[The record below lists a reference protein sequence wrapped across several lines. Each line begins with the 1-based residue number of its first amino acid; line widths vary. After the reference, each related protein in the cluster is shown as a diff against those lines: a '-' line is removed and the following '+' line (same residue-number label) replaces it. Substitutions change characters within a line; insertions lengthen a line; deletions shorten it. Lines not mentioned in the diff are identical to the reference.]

1 MNGISSAGFYGYPNP
16 YQMMATATASGSGL
30 TDLNA
35 GFYQHFGLG
44 NVPVYDMSISGA
56 AGGMTNPY
64 AMGAMGMGMYGINP
78 QYWPQYLK
86 YMNMDYKDRLAYD
99 YDLRNLAREQYYQEG
114 KDAKNYASA
123 TDGLTGSIREACN
136 SLQTVVIEGESD
148 QIVEQFERIVNTLR
162 QSPLYTRLQQEFK
175 DNPAMLEMTLRNCA
189 KEQFQAV
196 TGQDLKA
203 MIQQNCDGTLANSF
217 WNTITFGNAQK
228 YSSEE
233 VIAKMEGSEPPKSEK
248 TKSRAGKIG
257 GATATTGTGAA
268 IGFMVGGP
276 IGALVG
282 GAAGL
287 IAGVIG
293 ANC

>member
-44 NVPVYDMSISGA
+44 NVPVYDMSIRGA

-248 TKSRAGKIG
+248 TKSLAGKIG
-257 GATATTGTGAA
+257 GTTATTGTGAA

>member
-1 MNGISSAGFYGYPNP
+1 MNGISSAGFYGYLNP
-16 YQMMATATASGSGL
+16 YQMMATATASGNGL

-35 GFYQHFGLG
+35 GFYQQFGIS
-44 NVPVYDMSISGA
+44 NVPVYDMSINGSI
-56 AGGMTNPY
+56 AGMSNPY
-64 AMGAMGMGMYGINP
+64 AMGGMGMYGMNP

-99 YDLRNLAREQYYQEG
+99 YELRNLAREQYYQEG

-136 SLQTVVIEGESD
+136 ALQTVVIEGESD

-189 KEQFQAV
+189 KEQFHAV

-203 MIQQNCDGTLANSF
+203 MIQQNCDGTLANAF

-228 YSSEE
+228 YSAGE
-233 VIAKMEGSEPPKSEK
+233 VIAKMEGSEPPKSER
-248 TKSRAGKIG
+248 TKAIAGKVG
-257 GATATTGTGAA
+257 GVTATTGAGAA
-268 IGFMVGGP
+268 LGFVVGGP
-276 IGALVG
+276 VGAVIG

-287 IAGVIG
+287 IAGIFG

>member
-1 MNGISSAGFYGYPNP
+1 MNGISGFYGYPNP
-16 YQMMATATASGSGL
+16 YQMSATATASGNGL
-30 TDLNA
+30 TELNA

-44 NVPVYDMSISGA
+44 NVPVYDMSI
-56 AGGMTNPY
+56 AGSMAGMGNPY
-64 AMGAMGMGMYGINP
+64 AIGGMGMYGMNQ

-99 YDLRNLAREQYYQEG
+99 YDLRNIAREQYYQEG

-148 QIVEQFERIVNTLR
+148 QIVAQFERIVNTLR

-175 DNPAMLEMTLRNCA
+175 DDPAMLELTLRNCA
-189 KEQFQAV
+189 REQFHAV

-203 MIQQNCDGTLANSF
+203 LIQQNCDGALGNAF
-217 WNTITFGNAQK
+217 WNTISFGNAQT
-228 YSSEE
+228 YSAEDI
-233 VIAKMEGSEPPKSEK
+233 IAKMEGSQTPKSTR
-248 TKSRAGKIG
+248 TKEVVGKVG
-257 GATATTGTGAA
+257 GVTATTGTGAA
-268 IGFMVGGP
+268 IGACVGGP
-276 IGALVG
+276 VGAIVG
-282 GAAGL
+282 GIAGL